1 MYTFI
6 FQSLLMCHK
15 NSCSAYLP
23 EPFCHLSFYLMPISH
38 ESSHYRFQSN
48 LFPLWTAAVHIKEK
62 KKSKNCTTILS
73 LPNLLR
79 TFNWKGEMATEERQ
93 YAYIKKTTTT
103 TGKQNWEIT
112 VHYFRYLNCSLKKNK
127 SHFPPTSKKER
138 WSLPLSNIW
147 SSQTTPHRILAKY
160 QFHLPGP

>member
-1 MYTFI
+1 M
-6 FQSLLMCHK
+6 H
-15 NSCSAYLP
+15 NLP

-79 TFNWKGEMATEERQ
+79 TFNWKGEMATAERQ

-112 VHYFRYLNCSLKKNK
+112 VHYFRYLNCFLKKANLIFLPQVK
-127 SHFPPTSKKER
+127 RKDEVYLFPTFDPLKQLLTES
-138 WSLPLSNIW
+138 WQNTNFISLAHN
-147 SSQTTPHRILAKY
+147 TA
-160 QFHLPGP
+160 

>member
-62 KKSKNCTTILS
+62 KKIKELYNYLIFTKFIKNFQL
-73 LPNLLR
+73 
-79 TFNWKGEMATEERQ
+79 ERGNGNSREAVCL
-93 YAYIKKTTTT
+93 YKKTTTT

-112 VHYFRYLNCSLKKNK
+112 VHYFRYLNCFLKKNK